1 MAMAQDHQGGFD
13 PGSAAE
19 KAQREIEDL
28 RRQLKELTDKYGPA
42 AQSALEDVSAQS
54 ALEDV
59 RRTVEENM
67 GDIERQI
74 REKPVQATLIAA
86 GVGFLI
92 GALLTR

>member
-1 MAMAQDHQGGFD
+1 MAQDNRSGFD
-13 PGSAAE
+13 PAAAAE
-19 KAQREIEDL
+19 KAQREIEEL
-28 RRQLKELTDKYGPA
+28 RRQLKELTAKYGPA
-42 AQSALEDVSAQS
+42 AQAALQDVKK
-54 ALEDV
+54 
-59 RRTVEENM
+59 TVEENM

>member
-1 MAMAQDHQGGFD
+1 MAQDDRSGFD
-13 PGSAAE
+13 AAE

-28 RRQLKELTDKYGPA
+28 RRQLKDLAAKYGPA
-42 AQSALEDVSAQS
+42 AQSALQDAKK
-54 ALEDV
+54 
-59 RRTVEENM
+59 TVEENI

-92 GALLTR
+92 GALISR

>member
-1 MAMAQDHQGGFD
+1 MAQDNQSGFD
-13 PGSAAE
+13 AASAVE
-19 KAQREIEDL
+19 KAQREIEEL
-28 RRQLKELTDKYGPA
+28 RRQVKELTAKYGPA
-42 AQSALEDVSAQS
+42 AQSALN
-54 ALEDV
+54 DV

-67 GDIERQI
+67 GDVERQI